1 MARIPKPNIRAP
13 QMETFHKHHATNAL
27 YNAMPG
33 PVALMYSL
41 VMCGSVT
48 GIAYYLGDAF
58 SDGKGLWWMYASMAL
73 MTVIGLVIMLFRVR
87 KAKKSAANREGF
99 EDAVKGS
106 AAGWDTPGA
115 GNDPAEIARLDNLRK
130 QFQKGID
137 TFKEYGKD
145 FYSLPWYVMV
155 GEPGSGKTEAIR
167 HSDLRFPET
176 LQDMLQGTGGTYSM
190 DWWFTNQAVLL
201 DTAGAMLMSPEATK
215 RFEEFLKLLR
225 GFRPDCPVNGI
236 ILAIPVDSLLAD
248 TPSVLEEK
256 AKRIAQQFAIIQKAL
271 DVRFPIY
278 LMVTKSDRL
287 PGFREFTDA
296 PGQQTFDREMLGWSN
311 PADLDDPFDPGYIAG
326 ALDSVATRLEG
337 RRLALLADPIARQP
351 GSRRVDEVDSI
362 FTFPETIRSLQ
373 PRLQRYMEILFQTG
387 MWSNLPPFFRGVYF
401 TSAMNEGAALD
412 EQLASA
418 LGMSIE
424 TLPGGGIFNRDKSV
438 YLRDVFTEKVFKER
452 GLVTRLKD
460 IGKALR
466 RKLVWFYAT
475 TAALLLLLLGFAW
488 MVKRSVE
495 KQLRIEQENWR
506 VANNTWGNGGFLPIV
521 SRSEGADAP
530 DGTKTPPRWT
540 AAWSA
545 DGAQVFK
552 STSLTRIEFLA
563 DLEQRTARG
572 LPGAGMFRMMGSIRD
587 FERRRRVACLAVFE
601 GSVFKP
607 LLDGVREKITWD
619 AMPNATRDAAA
630 DKRLANAYAAL
641 IRMEALVLGK
651 SGAPDAKVIEAI
663 LAPMMVYLCP
673 PDGKDVNLGEANTT
687 SAAVSLAQIAERL
700 YAGKVFGKEGAESL
714 DTRQWLGAP
723 PDAVAESAEL
733 QAISKGIETVLGGVA
748 ESATTSE
755 DSKKQFK
762 EAKELAVKNYE
773 TTEDELAALDAATAS
788 RAKVEELLNVLKTQL
803 DDVQNM
809 KSKLGEATRLAG
821 MGRGDLAA
829 FCTSLK
835 ESLEP
840 LTAGDMPAHLKP
852 VHEKAMA
859 FLKTYTPDTAT
870 ASSAGPDKPDDAP
883 KLSPEDGAQVRYEF
897 YRKRLAQADK
907 IPMPALTLDLV
918 GSLESQIKGIRDRAD
933 AAAKSAKVDYNGMAG
948 DARKDKA
955 AAAAAAI
962 DLCMGEIATGKLIA
976 VYSQKL
982 RDFLDPRLKF
992 PLVQSQKHVF
1002 SAAEFKPAVD
1012 QLQKVVKDKTWFDGA
1027 DATVRAAAG
1036 ADVLAKTFEA
1046 FNDVITISRVLN
1058 PDNAAQPA
1066 GDGLYIQRGFVKAAV
1081 KQNDPNA
1088 PPPGAMQ
1095 VDPITGRLV
1104 PLPPQ
1109 PVEQVEVGVLTAEV
1123 SQGGVPLIGGTGQA
1137 TKVKIKPNQPLQF
1150 TVEVRRPQDAV
1161 SKVHKATL
1169 PTAEFTG
1176 VWGLVS
1182 WINRNPG
1189 RNFGVGGVGFGLES
1203 SPALPPVWPT
1213 RRTFG
1218 LND

>member
-1 MARIPKPNIRAP
+1 
-13 QMETFHKHHATNAL
+13 METFQTHHATTAA

-33 PVALMYSL
+33 PMTMAYSL
-41 VMCGSVT
+41 LLAGSVT
-48 GIAYYLGDAF
+48 GLAYMAGDAF
-58 SDGKGLWWMYASMAL
+58 GGKGMWWMYGSMAV
-73 MTVIGLVIMLFRVR
+73 MTIIGLVLMLFRVR
-87 KAKKSAANREGF
+87 KAKKLAANREGF

-106 AAGWDTPGA
+106 AGGWDTPGA

-137 TFKEYGKD
+137 TFREYGKD

-201 DTAGAMLMSPEATK
+201 DTAGAMLMNPEATK

-225 GFRPDCPVNGI
+225 SFRPDCPVNGL

-248 TPSVLEEK
+248 TPAVLEEK
-256 AKRIAQQFAIIQKAL
+256 AKRIAQQFSIIQKAL

-311 PADLDDPFDPGYIAG
+311 PAGLDDPFDPGYIAG
-326 ALDSVATRLEG
+326 ALDTIATRLEG

-351 GSRRVDEVDSI
+351 GNRRVDEVDSI

-387 MWSNLPPFFRGVYF
+387 VWSNLPPFFRGVYF

-475 TAALLLLLLGFAW
+475 TALLLLLLLGFAW
-488 MVKRSVE
+488 LVKRGVE
-495 KQLRIEQENWR
+495 SQLRIEQENWR

-530 DGTKTPPRWT
+530 DGTRTPPRWT

-552 STSLTRIEFLA
+552 STSLTRIEFLD
-563 DLEQRTARG
+563 DLERRTARG
-572 LPGAGMFRMMGSIRD
+572 LPGAGMFRILGSIRD
-587 FERRRRVACLAVFE
+587 FERRRRVACLAIYE

-607 LLDGVREKITWD
+607 LLEGVREKIAWD
-619 AMPNATRDAAA
+619 AMPNAVRDAAA

-651 SGAPDAKVIEAI
+651 SGRPDAEGIANI
-663 LAPMMVYLCP
+663 LTPLMVYLCP
-673 PDGKDVNLGEANTT
+673 PDGKDVNLSEANTS
-687 SAAVSLAQIAERL
+687 SAASQLAGIGERL
-700 YAGKVFGKEGAESL
+700 YKGKVFGEEGTESL
-714 DTRQWLGAP
+714 DTRRWLGTP
-723 PDAVAESAEL
+723 PDASPESANL
-733 QAISKGIETVLGGVA
+733 QAIIKGIETILGGVA
-748 ESATTSE
+748 ESAGTSE
-755 DSKKQFK
+755 DSKKQYK
-762 EAKELAVKNYE
+762 EAKELAVKNFQ
-773 TTEDELAALDAATAS
+773 TTEDELSGLNPATAS
-788 RAKVEELLNVLKTQL
+788 RARVEELLNVLKTQL

-859 FLKTYTPDTAT
+859 FLKTYTPEKITD
-870 ASSAGPDKPDDAP
+870 SSAGPDKPDAAP
-883 KLSPEDGAQVRYEF
+883 QLSPEDGAQVRYEF
-897 YRKRLAQADK
+897 YRRRLSQAEK

-918 GSLESQIKGIRDRAD
+918 GSLESQVKGIRERAD
-933 AAAKSAKVDYNGMAG
+933 AAAKAATVDYNGMAG
-948 DARKDKA
+948 DPRKDKA

-962 DLCMGEIATGKLIA
+962 DLCMGEIATGKLMG
-976 VYSQKL
+976 VYIQKL

-992 PLVQSQKHVF
+992 PLVQSARHIF

-1036 ADVLAKTFEA
+1036 ADVLARMFEA
-1046 FNDVITISRVLN
+1046 LNDVITISRVLN
-1058 PDNAAQPA
+1058 PDNSAQPG
-1066 GDGLYIQRGFVKAAV
+1066 GDGLYIQRGFVKAAE
-1081 KQNDPNA
+1081 KKPDPNA
-1088 PPPGAMQ
+1088 PVQPTVQ
-1095 VDPITGRLV
+1095 IDPITGQPRII
-1104 PLPPQ
+1104 PAPPA
-1109 PVEQVEVGVLTAEV
+1109 PEVEVGVLTAEV

-1150 TVEVRRPQDAV
+1150 LVEVRRPGDAQ
-1161 SKVHKATL
+1161 SKTFRASL

-1182 WINRNPG
+1182 WLIKNPG
-1189 RNFGVGGVGFGLES
+1189 RNFGVGGVGFGVDS
-1203 SPALPPVWPT
+1203 SPALPGVWPV
-1213 RRTFG
+1213 RRSFG

>member
-1 MARIPKPNIRAP
+1 MPRIPKPNIRAP
-13 QMETFHKHHATNAL
+13 HMETFQRHHATTAA

-33 PVALMYSL
+33 PVTMAYSL
-41 VMCGSVT
+41 LLAGSVT
-48 GIAYYLGDAF
+48 GLAYMAGDAF
-58 SDGKGLWWMYASMAL
+58 GQNGMWWMYGSMAV
-73 MTVIGLVIMLFRVR
+73 MTVIGLVLMMFRVK
-87 KAKKSAANREGF
+87 KAKKLAASREGF

-106 AAGWDTPGA
+106 AAGWDAPG
-115 GNDPAEIARLDNLRK
+115 GDNDPAEMARLDNLRK

-215 RFEEFLKLLR
+215 RFEEFLKLLKS
-225 GFRPDCPVNGI
+225 FRPDCPVNGL

-248 TPSVLEEK
+248 TPAVLEEK
-256 AKRIAQQFAIIQKAL
+256 AKRIAQQFSIIQKAL

-311 PADLDDPFDPGYIAG
+311 PMDLDAPFDPGYIAG
-326 ALDSVATRLEG
+326 ALEEIAARLEG

-351 GSRRVDEVDSI
+351 GIRRVDEVDSL

-387 MWSNLPPFFRGVYF
+387 VWSNLPPFFRGVYF

-438 YLRDVFTEKVFKER
+438 YLRDVFTEKIFKER

-475 TAALLLLLLGFAW
+475 TALLLALLLGFAW
-488 MVKRSVE
+488 LVKRGVE

-530 DGTKTPPRWT
+530 DGSKTPPRWT
-540 AAWSA
+540 AAWGA

-552 STSLTRIEFLA
+552 STSMTSIGFLD
-563 DLEQRTARG
+563 DLERRTARG
-572 LPGAGMFRMMGSIRD
+572 LPGAGMFRMLGSIRD
-587 FERRRRVACLAVFE
+587 FERRRRVASLAVYE

-607 LLDGVREKITWD
+607 LLDGVREKILWD
-619 AMPNATRDAAA
+619 AMPNAQRDAAA
-630 DKRLANAYAAL
+630 DKRLASAYAAL
-641 IRMEALVLGK
+641 VRLEALVLGK
-651 SGAPDAKVIEAI
+651 SGRPDAEVIEKI
-663 LAPMMVYLCP
+663 LTPLMVYLCP
-673 PDGKDVNLGEANTT
+673 PDGKDVNLSEANTST
-687 SAAVSLAQIAERL
+687 AAAQLAEVGERL
-700 YAGKVFGKEGAESL
+700 YRGKLFGEENAESL
-714 DTRQWLGAP
+714 DTRRWLGTPA
-723 PDAVAESAEL
+723 DAVAESL
-733 QAISKGIETVLGGVA
+733 QVQAITKGIETILGGVA

-755 DSKKQFK
+755 DSKKQYR
-762 EAKELAVKNYE
+762 EAKEQAVKSFH
-773 TTEDELAALDAATAS
+773 TTEDELAGLNPATAS
-788 RAKVEELLNVLKTQL
+788 RARVEELLKVLKTQL

-821 MGRGDLAA
+821 MGRADLAA
-829 FCTSLK
+829 FCSSLK

-840 LTAGDMPAHLKP
+840 LTAGSMPPHLKP
-852 VHEKAMA
+852 VHEKALA
-859 FLKTYTPDTAT
+859 FLKTYTPEKVT
-870 ASSAGPDKPDDAP
+870 SSAAPDKPADAP
-883 KLSPEDGAQVRYEF
+883 QLTPEDGAQVRYEF
-897 YRKRLAQADK
+897 YRRRLDQAEK

-918 GSLESQIKGIRDRAD
+918 GSLESQVKGIRERAD
-933 AAAKSAKVDYNGMAG
+933 AAAKAATVDYNGMAG
-948 DARKDKA
+948 DPRKDKA

-962 DLCMGEIATGKLIA
+962 DLCMGEIATGKLMG
-976 VYSQKL
+976 VYLQKL

-992 PLVQSQKHVF
+992 PLVQSQRHVF

-1027 DATVRAAAG
+1027 DASVRAAAG
-1036 ADVLAKTFEA
+1036 ADVLARLFEA

-1058 PDNAAQPA
+1058 PDNAAQPG
-1066 GDGLYIQRGFVKAAV
+1066 GDGLYIQRGFVKAAE
-1081 KQNDPNA
+1081 KKPDPNA
-1088 PPPGAMQ
+1088 PQQPSVQ
-1095 VDPITGRLV
+1095 IDPITGQPRII
-1104 PLPPQ
+1104 PAPP
-1109 PVEQVEVGVLTAEV
+1109 PPEIEVGVLTAEV

-1137 TKVKIKPNQPLQF
+1137 TKVKIKPHQPLQF
-1150 TVEVRRPQDAV
+1150 VVEVRRPGDAQSRV
-1161 SKVHKATL
+1161 TRATL

-1189 RNFGVGGVGFGLES
+1189 RNFGVGGVGFGVES
-1203 SPALPPVWPT
+1203 SPALPAVWPV
-1213 RRTFG
+1213 RRSFG